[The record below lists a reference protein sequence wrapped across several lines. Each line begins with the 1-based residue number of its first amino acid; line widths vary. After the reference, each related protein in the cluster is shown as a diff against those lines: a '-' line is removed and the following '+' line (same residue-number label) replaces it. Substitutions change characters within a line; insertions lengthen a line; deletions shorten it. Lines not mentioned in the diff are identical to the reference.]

1 MYIPIS
7 PLNVLHY
14 DIDHS
19 DFSPLQGCGLVE
31 RRALC
36 VLLTIM
42 CQVGTWW
49 VEAPQTGETLDLS
62 SGWVLLGRIGQW
74 VGDGGMDEPL
84 SAMVGVPLI
93 LAMPRHTSDLILQA
107 PGLPADCFLWPRA
120 RAWSVPGAACRWLM
134 CKEHPLT
141 VMDKSWWVGTPL
153 P

>member
-36 VLLTIM
+36 VLLTIT

-107 PGLPADCFLWPRA
+107 PGTPCRLLSLAKSTGLACARGSLQVAD
-120 RAWSVPGAACRWLM
+120 VQGAPFDRD
-134 CKEHPLT
+134 E
-141 VMDKSWWVGTPL
+141 
-153 P
+153 